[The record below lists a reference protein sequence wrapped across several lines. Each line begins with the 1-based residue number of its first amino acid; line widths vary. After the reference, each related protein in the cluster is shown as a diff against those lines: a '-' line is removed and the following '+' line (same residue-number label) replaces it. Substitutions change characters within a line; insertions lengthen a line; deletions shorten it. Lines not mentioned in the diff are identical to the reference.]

1 MVDYRRE
8 WIKERILTL
17 LDLSVIDNCDLFDD
31 LMKDNDN
38 ELDDLLLEFFDN
50 DIYEGQD
57 LKHKVLYVTKTY
69 VDKVFY
75 EEVQVQQLGKSVRQN
90 GAV

>member
-57 LKHKVLYVTKTY
+57 LKHKVFYVTKTY
-69 VDKVFY
+69 VEKVFY
-75 EEVQVQQLGKSVRQN
+75 EEVQVQQLGKPVRQN